1 MRMMHF
7 LPCQILLSGRGTPE
21 SKKHIDFYFLLP
33 CCPTGWQL
41 NWVVDLDVTKES
53 KPEKKRTNKQHLLIL
68 LQQ

>member
-7 LPCQILLSGRGTPE
+7 SPCQRLLSRRGTPG
-21 SKKHIDFYFLLP
+21 SKKHIDFCFLLP

-41 NWVVDLDVTKES
+41 NWAVDLDVTKES
-53 KPEKKRTNKQHLLIL
+53 KPEKRTNKQHQFIV